1 MVAVVAAVA
10 RVGMRAAE
18 CTRIKHSWD
27 LYFSCLK
34 VGAGGGGRIDLASTL
49 ALKLFSRVGARV
61 VGGGGRKNDKKQ
73 RPSLESTP

>member
-1 MVAVVAAVA
+1 MLGCGRLNAPALSTL
-10 RVGMRAAE
+10 G
-18 CTRIKHSWD
+18 IY

-49 ALKLFSRVGARV
+49 ALKLFPRVGARV